1 MVTDIERET
10 EAEFARVR
18 SRAERRQT
26 PYSSLKGF
34 QGSGTELPISVGE
47 IGYALDYALM
57 LICQRRG
64 DFRKAVL

>member
-10 EAEFARVR
+10 AAEFARMR
-18 SRAERRQT
+18 SRAERRQP

-34 QGSGTELPISVGE
+34 QDGGTELPISVGE
-47 IGYALDYALM
+47 IGHALDYALM

-64 DFRKAVL
+64 DLRKTVS